1 MHELG
6 IVYHIMDT
14 LEEVAK
20 ENGVQEVRSVTVE
33 IGEVST
39 VLPQYLTDCWNWAV
53 KKRPLLERCRMVV
66 ERLPAVTYC
75 EGCRREYPTVANGRV
90 CPHCGSEDTWL
101 LRGNEMN
108 IKEVE
113 VR

>member
-6 IVYHIMDT
+6 VVYHIMDT

-20 ENGVQEVRSVTVE
+20 ENSLSKIHAVTVE

-39 VLPQYLTDCWNWAV
+39 VLPDYLIDCWAWAV
-53 KKRPLLERCRMVV
+53 KKRPLLSDCRMEV
-66 ERLPAVTYC
+66 ERLPAFSFC
-75 EGCRREYPTVANGRV
+75 EECSTEYPTVAHGRI
-90 CPHCGSEDTWL
+90 CPNCGSEKTYL
-101 LRGNEMN
+101 LRGNELN

-113 VR
+113 VE

>member
-6 IVYHIMDT
+6 VVYHIMDT
-14 LEEVAK
+14 LEEVAR
-20 ENGVQEVRSVTVE
+20 ENNVTKVLSVTVE

-39 VLPQYLTDCWNWAV
+39 VLPDYLTDCWNWAV
-53 KKRPLLERCRMVV
+53 KKRPLLEGCRMEV

-75 EGCRREYPTVANGRV
+75 EGCGQEYPTVAHGRI
-90 CPHCGSEDTWL
+90 CPRCGSEKTYL

-113 VR
+113 VE